1 MERLEEM
8 KKEVV
13 SCKTSDNIVTVKFQI
28 TDSELVLLMNSLI
41 MTTTT
46 QIPTEDNG
54 KWKNPYE
61 KLLNDLKKIRSQ
73 ILEFKEKRK
82 NIEKNEVTGTQNP
95 AECQTC
101 D

>member
-1 MERLEEM
+1 
-8 KKEVV
+8 
-13 SCKTSDNIVTVKFQI
+13 
-28 TDSELVLLMNSLI
+28 

-61 KLLNDLKKIRSQ
+61 KLLNDLKKIKSQ

-82 NIEKNEVTGTQNP
+82 HIEKTKVTGTQNP